1 MSARMDWSRAKPN
14 RPVESK
20 CSHRVYADNDLGLR
34 ARKAMRVWKRTLNKR
49 DQRRLA
55 AVTP

>member
-1 MSARMDWSRAKPN
+1 MSARMNWSRAKPN
-14 RPVESK
+14 RPVENKS
-20 CSHRVYADNDLGLR
+20 SRRLYADDDLGFR
-34 ARKAMRVWKRTLNKR
+34 ARKAMRAWKRTLNKR